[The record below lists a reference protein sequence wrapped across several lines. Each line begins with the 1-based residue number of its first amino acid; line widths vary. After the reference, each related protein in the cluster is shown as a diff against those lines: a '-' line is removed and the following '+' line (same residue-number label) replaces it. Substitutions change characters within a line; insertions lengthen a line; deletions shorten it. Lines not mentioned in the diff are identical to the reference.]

1 MQVFDMFDIKCN
13 GVIEFGEFVRSLS
26 IFHPRASDDKKIEC
40 MILLIL
46 HQRNQTF
53 IYFYEN
59 LILFPLAVAFK
70 LFDLGKT
77 GYIEH
82 SEVSYRFSP

>member
-40 MILLIL
+40 MILLFCIREIK
-46 HQRNQTF
+46 HSF
-53 IYFYEN
+53 ISTR
-59 LILFPLAVAFK
+59 I
-70 LFDLGKT
+70 
-77 GYIEH
+77 
-82 SEVSYRFSP
+82 